1 MGAFFSPDSKFMQA
15 MARVYDLVILNLLFL
30 LSCVPLITIGAA
42 SAALY
47 TVCFRIG
54 TDREQGIFRS
64 YFQAFRENFRQGTI
78 LWLIAVVFFGAGI
91 VNVFLFYSMEGPL
104 HYLFL
109 LMTAL
114 VVLELLIYSYAFP
127 LISQFHNKNLPT
139 LKNALFLSLGYLPRS
154 LVIAVVNVFPLA
166 LALVDPYLFLQTGFL
181 WAFLYFSAA
190 AYINALLLKK
200 VFAPYQ
206 T

>member
-166 LALVDPYLFLQTGFL
+166 LAFVDPYLFLQTGFL

>member
-114 VVLELLIYSYAFP
+114 VVLELLIYGYAFP

>member
-78 LWLIAVVFFGAGI
+78 LWLIAVVFFCAGI

>member
-54 TDREQGIFRS
+54 TDREQGIFHS

-166 LALVDPYLFLQTGFL
+166 LDLVDPYLFLQTGFL

>member
-30 LSCVPLITIGAA
+30 LSCVPLITIGTA

-78 LWLIAVVFFGAGI
+78 LWLIAVVFFCAGI